1 MPVKAQST
9 RHEALT
15 QKKVRYFAEVLV
27 QTLPKIS
34 LKDALRVFNEAIF
47 QVIRNSTTKPCDK
60 PVKLPIANLK
70 RRASAGRVAKIE
82 ADPEIKAFIHQLR
95 GYHSY
100 PEIARLCAHKFG
112 KKRAPSKSAVGR
124 YIKKISDEEI
134 SPEKDK
140 TT

>member
-15 QKKVRYFAEVLV
+15 QKKVRYFAELLV

-34 LKDALRVFNEAIF
+34 LTDALRVFNEAII
-47 QVIRNSTTKPCDK
+47 QVVRNSTKNPCDK

-70 RRASAGRVAKIE
+70 RRARAGRVSKIE
-82 ADPEIKAFIHQLR
+82 VDPEIKAFIHQLR

-100 PEIARLCAHKFG
+100 PEIARRCAHKFG
-112 KKRAPSKSAVGR
+112 KQRAPSKSAVGR
-124 YIKKISDEEI
+124 YIKKITDEE
-134 SPEKDK
+134 SLSNEDEQS
-140 TT
+140 